1 MYETDHAGYGFV
13 RREKGHIVKHLL
25 IFEPQTRGHHLSWL
39 RYIAEDF
46 LSAEVELTL
55 AADMR
60 PESEKS
66 VRHQLSDIL
75 SNIHLISVYD
85 NSGKWRGG
93 TKSRSIADC
102 FEQSNADEVLMSNF
116 DELASSWMRR
126 AFFGIYPPEILRG
139 KISGIYFRP
148 RFLEN
153 PYLAPGN
160 IIKTI
165 GFKKLCNNGWLKR
178 IFLLDETLLSRADR
192 FQTRFHILPDTW
204 SGNFS
209 TPQLEARKI
218 LNIPSDKFVFL
229 HYGVGDKRKGLH
241 LAVRAMLDNDS
252 EFFLLCAGKLGNNR
266 EIFNGIRKLED
277 RNQAKIINHYLSD
290 EESDSCFCASDVVL
304 LPYIRHFGSSG
315 VLSKAAAAAKAVIVS
330 DEGLLAHRVREYG
343 LGLLF
348 SSGNAKS
355 LYESMR
361 KISESD
367 MQQYR
372 ACTVSYAELCSRNAF
387 RKSLLSAFL

>member
-1 MYETDHAGYGFV
+1 M
-13 RREKGHIVKHLL
+13 KHLL

-46 LSAEVELTL
+46 LSAGIQLTI
-55 AADMR
+55 AADLR
-60 PESEKS
+60 PESEKM
-66 VRHQLSDIL
+66 VRQQLSDIL
-75 SNIHLISVYD
+75 SNIHLISAYD
-85 NSGKWRGG
+85 HSGKWRGG
-93 TKSRSIADC
+93 SKSKSIADC
-102 FEQSNADEVLMSNF
+102 FEQSRADEIFMSNF
-116 DELASSWMRR
+116 DELASSWLRR

-153 PYLAPGN
+153 PYLPPGN
-160 IIKTI
+160 IIKSV
-165 GFKKLCNNGWLKR
+165 GFGKLCNAGWLKR
-178 IFLLDETLLSRADR
+178 IFLPDETLLNQAAR
-192 FQTRFHILPDTW
+192 FQTQVYMLPDTW

-209 TPQLEARKI
+209 TSQSEARKI

-241 LAVRAMLDNDS
+241 LAIRAMLRNS
-252 EFFLLCAGKLGNNR
+252 EFFLLCAGRLGDNR
-266 EIFNGIRKLED
+266 EIINGLSQLEQ
-277 RNQAKIINHYLSD
+277 RGQAKILNAYVSD
-290 EESDSCFCASDVVL
+290 GESDMCFCASDVVL

-315 VLSKAAAAAKAVIVS
+315 VLSKAAAAGKPVIVS
-330 DEGLLAHRVREYG
+330 DEGLLARRVREYG

-348 SSGNAKS
+348 SSGNAEL
-355 LYESMR
+355 LYKSMR

-372 ACTVSYAELCSRNAF
+372 THAAGYADLCSRNAF
-387 RKSLLSAFL
+387 RKSLLSAFFE